1 MLSAHA
7 IYRLLIDD
15 EQPVPPPDDPNQLSL
30 DIDGD
35 ADEID
40 TKSEVM
46 RYAEEPFRVP
56 GSGPTDLYHTL
67 TVKLNNRPRKKVANN
82 TYVVRQ
88 GNGALA
94 VQFHQ
99 THILVA
105 FPDGKVVVNS
115 GGWKHG
121 SGGHGHNPGGRT
133 EPGTTTMAR
142 MDDWLCSG
150 WQIYKLKGEW
160 YWFNRS
166 GPRHWEADIR
176 YPYTDGDT
184 IFPDGSLKIQAHP
197 IYLKRRRRKV

>member
-35 ADEID
+35 ADD
-40 TKSEVM
+40 LDPKSEVM

-56 GSGPTDLYHTL
+56 GTGPTTLYQRL
-67 TVKLNNRPRKKVANN
+67 EGILYNRPRKKVANN
-82 TYVVRQ
+82 TYAVRHPDR
-88 GNGALA
+88 LA
-94 VQFHQ
+94 VLFHS
-99 THILVA
+99 TDVVTA
-105 FPDGKVVVNS
+105 YPDGKVTVNS

-121 SGGHGHNPGGRT
+121 EGGRGYNPGWTG

-142 MDDWLCSG
+142 MNDYLCSG
-150 WQIYKLKGEW
+150 WSIYKLKGEW
-160 YWFNRS
+160 YWYNQA
-166 GPRHWEADIR
+166 GPRHWEADTR

-184 IFPDGSLKIQAHP
+184 IFPDGSLKMQAHP
-197 IYLKRRRRKV
+197 LYLKRRRRKV